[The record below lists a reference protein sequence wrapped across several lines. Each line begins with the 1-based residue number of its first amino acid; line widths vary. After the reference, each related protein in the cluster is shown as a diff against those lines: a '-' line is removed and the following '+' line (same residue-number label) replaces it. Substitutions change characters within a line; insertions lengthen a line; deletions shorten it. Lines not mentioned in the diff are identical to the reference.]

1 METYLKILAVIF
13 AVCMISTGVALG
25 FAGIGNAN
33 AFERQAQT
41 LEEWFG
47 VELLTVTAADG
58 TEIPVIKTED
68 GDCIGAASLIRV
80 YFGEAKYAVI
90 YMIENGKIIGE
101 HTSVITFSDG
111 GRDPADLKNTLG
123 ITG

>member
-1 METYLKILAVIF
+1 METYLKIIAIIF
-13 AVCMISTGVALG
+13 AVCMVTTGVALG
-25 FAGIGNAN
+25 FAGLGIQTASD
-33 AFERQAQT
+33 RQAAT

-58 TEIPVIKTED
+58 TQVPVIRTED
-68 GDCIGAASLIRV
+68 GDYIDAASLIRV
-80 YFGEAKYAVI
+80 YYGESKYAVI
-90 YMIENGKIIGE
+90 YTIEDGKITSE

-123 ITG
+123 ISG

>member
-1 METYLKILAVIF
+1 METYLKIIAIIF
-13 AVCMISTGVALG
+13 AVCMVTTGVALG
-25 FAGIGNAN
+25 FAGVGIQTASD
-33 AFERQAQT
+33 RQAAT

-58 TEIPVIKTED
+58 TQVPVIRTED
-68 GDCIGAASLIRV
+68 GNYINAASLIRV
-80 YFGEAKYAVI
+80 YYGESKYAVI
-90 YMIENGKIIGE
+90 YTIEDGKIIKE

-123 ITG
+123 ISG

>member
-1 METYLKILAVIF
+1 METYLKIIAVIF
-13 AVCMISTGVALG
+13 AVCMITTGVALG
-25 FAGIGNAN
+25 FAGIGSAN

-47 VELLTVTAADG
+47 VELLTVSSSDG
-58 TEIPVIKTED
+58 TQVPVIRTEE
-68 GDCIGAASLIRV
+68 GDYIDAASLIRV
-80 YFGEAKYAVI
+80 YYGESKYAVI
-90 YMIENGKIIGE
+90 YTIEDGKIIKE

-123 ITG
+123 ISG

>member
-1 METYLKILAVIF
+1 METYLKIPAVIF

-25 FAGIGNAN
+25 FAGFGNAN
-33 AFERQAQT
+33 AFERQAST

-68 GDCIGAASLIRV
+68 GDYIGAASLIGV
-80 YFGEAKYAVI
+80 YYGDAKYAVI
-90 YMIENGKIIGE
+90 YTIEDGRIIKE

-111 GRDPADLKNTLG
+111 GKDPADLKNKLG
-123 ITG
+123 ITE

>member
-25 FAGIGNAN
+25 FAVIGNAN
-33 AFERQAQT
+33 AFERQASS
-41 LEEWFG
+41 LEERFG

-68 GDCIGAASLIRV
+68 GDYISAASLIRV
-80 YFGEAKYAVI
+80 YYGDEKYAVI
-90 YMIENGKIIGE
+90 NTIEDGRIINE

-111 GRDPADLKNTLG
+111 GKDPADLKNKLG
-123 ITG
+123 IAE